1 MLGLTIRNFRPRF
14 CLTIACVGIV
24 AAFSSC
30 ATKSKQT
37 ALVSDPDATVAGSAI
52 PWNHPASWEGQAG
65 VPGAPQGSDP
75 SFGNG
80 SGYHR

>member
-1 MLGLTIRNFRPRF
+1 MLGLTIRNLRVRR
-14 CLTIACVGIV
+14 CLTIACLG
-24 AAFSSC
+24 AAAALSSC
-30 ATKSKQT
+30 ATKPTQT
-37 ALVSDPDATVAGSAI
+37 ALVSDPDATVGSAI
-52 PWNHPASWEGQAG
+52 PWNHPASWEGTAG